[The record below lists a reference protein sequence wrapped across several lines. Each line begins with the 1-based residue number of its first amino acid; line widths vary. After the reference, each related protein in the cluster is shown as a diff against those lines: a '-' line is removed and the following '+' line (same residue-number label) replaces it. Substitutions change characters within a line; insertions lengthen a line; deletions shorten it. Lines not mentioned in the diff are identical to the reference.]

1 MKKKKK
7 KFLKYSL
14 FLFSVFLIII
24 LFLFFKKDDLFSIG
38 IDNSLLKSSTINIQ
52 EIKKNIDNM
61 NPEEIEKTINKIE
74 EEIER
79 LKSSI

>member
-38 IDNSLLKSSTINIQ
+38 IDNSLFRSSTINIQ

>member
-38 IDNSLLKSSTINIQ
+38 IDNSLFKSSTINIQ